1 MPSSWNGAAPSETS
15 WYDADPAVKLATFA
29 VERFRRASESLA
41 VTRAFALPAAS
52 GLAKST
58 TARAKAAC
66 FQLLTKAPK
75 ANSFVLDTA
84 DKSDSWANNPPI
96 EGRIPDAI

>member
-1 MPSSWNGAAPSETS
+1 
-15 WYDADPAVKLATFA
+15 

-52 GLAKST
+52 DLAKST
-58 TARAKAAC
+58 TARVKAAC

-75 ANSFVLDTA
+75 ANSFVLDTGHRCI
-84 DKSDSWANNPPI
+84 SSANNPPI

>member
-1 MPSSWNGAAPSETS
+1 
-15 WYDADPAVKLATFA
+15 VKLATFA
-29 VERFRRASESLA
+29 VERFRRASESLT

-58 TARAKAAC
+58 MPRAKAAC

-75 ANSFVLDTA
+75 ANSFVLD
-84 DKSDSWANNPPI
+84 SDDGCCSSANNPPI

>member
-1 MPSSWNGAAPSETS
+1 MFSSCDGERAG
-15 WYDADPAVKLATFA
+15 LA

-52 GLAKST
+52 DLAKST
-58 TARAKAAC
+58 TARVKAAC
-66 FQLLTKAPK
+66 FQLLTKASN
-75 ANSFVLDTA
+75 ANSFVLDTPRWFV
-84 DKSDSWANNPPI
+84 SDAINPPI